1 MKQFLPFVPQ
11 VFAKVLAA
19 VLTLVVIGFV
29 ISLWVYGEITSVD
42 IVGSLISAPL
52 FAYLIHLW
60 ITIGKDW

>member
-1 MKQFLPFVPQ
+1 MKQFIPFVPQ
-11 VFAKVLAA
+11 VFAKVLA
-19 VLTLVVIGFV
+19 VTLTLVVIGFV